1 MNMCRSCFVLHT
13 LKVNRFLKPLN
24 RAKNIVGILILSG
37 NQCNC
42 RWCQSWILSLFP
54 DHSWYVT
61 IHSRWFTVFEN
72 HRKDLIQHC
81 KVSYVYILR
90 RQMLKM
96 VNFGEF
102 FTLKLAVIQCYQTG
116 HIHRPKIVGK
126 CQNSNNSNA
135 TFWVLPDSSIL
146 IGKKCQN

>member
-1 MNMCRSCFVLHT
+1 MSVMFCTAYFKSIKQVFETIKN
-13 LKVNRFLKPLN
+13 P
-24 RAKNIVGILILSG
+24 AKNIVGILILSG

-54 DHSWYVT
+54 DHSWFVT

-81 KVSYVYILR
+81 KASYVYILR

-102 FTLKLAVIQCYQTG
+102 FNPEACSHT
-116 HIHRPKIVGK
+116 
-126 CQNSNNSNA
+126 
-135 TFWVLPDSSIL
+135 VLPDRSIL
-146 IGKKCQN
+146 IGQKFISQMPKMVSLYIFESLKLVVK